1 MNLSFKFPSVYRQ
14 FQGDQAEL
22 NVRLGLCILFYLRLY
37 VCMHI
42 LPCLFICTGYG
53 VYIWYAHSFSQN
65 LSEDIKIDRPVTF
78 TLSIQLTVP
87 IPHPGAQYFTNT
99 LLFIT
104 AVSQEWEHNNLSGL
118 EIKLSMGTEY
128 QKDTSVKKKYMY
140 KYSDKCFIN
149 YFIHINKYA
158 SDIAHFN
165 SVYMKYKKPNA
176 SVFWLLTCKSTEG
189 QWVHY
194 YMTVYTLLSLLQ
206 PSELYRLSSCRIRQD
221 VFTTYAGLFTVILG
235 FRLKITL
242 TL

>member
-140 KYSDKCFIN
+140 KYSDKCFIIL
-149 YFIHINKYA
+149 FISINTCLILHILILFTWNTKNLTLP
-158 SDIAHFN
+158 F
-165 SVYMKYKKPNA
+165 
-176 SVFWLLTCKSTEG
+176 FGCLLVKALKVNG
-189 QWVHY
+189 
-194 YMTVYTLLSLLQ
+194 SLLYD
-206 PSELYRLSSCRIRQD
+206 SLH
-221 VFTTYAGLFTVILG
+221 FTLFTPTIRAVSVVVM
-235 FRLKITL
+235 
-242 TL
+242 